1 MQTLGK
7 WMMAAAVSGTLALA
21 AGCST
26 SGTSG
31 TGSTAAAPS
40 SAALAGTSWQLA
52 ELGGQPAGKQSLTFD
67 ASKGMVSG
75 SGGCNN
81 FNGAYQWSGK
91 SLKMGPLASTR
102 RACAEESASRQET
115 AYLQALD
122 ATRTWKV
129 EGNTLI
135 LSGDSGQLARF
146 TAQ

>member
-1 MQTLGK
+1 MKTLGK
-7 WMMAAAVSGTLALA
+7 SMMAAAAGGILALA

-26 SGTSG
+26 SGG
-31 TGSTAAAPS
+31 GGAAGPVAS
-40 SAALAGTSWQLA
+40 LTGTSWQLA
-52 ELGGQPAGKQSLTFD
+52 ELGGQPGGKQSLNFD
-67 ASKGMVSG
+67 AAKGMVSG

-81 FNGAYQWSGK
+81 FTGAYQWSGK

-102 RACAEESASRQET
+102 RACMDDASGKQEY

-122 ATRTWKV
+122 ATRTWQV
-129 EGNTLI
+129 EGKTLI

>member
-7 WMMAAAVSGTLALA
+7 LMMAAAAGGVLALA

-26 SGTSG
+26 SGG
-31 TGSTAAAPS
+31 GAAAQSNVP
-40 SAALAGTSWQLA
+40 LTGTAWQLA
-52 ELGGQPAGKQSLTFD
+52 ELGGQPGGKQSLNFD
-67 ASKGMVSG
+67 AAKGMVSG
-75 SGGCNN
+75 SGGCNS
-81 FNGAYQWSGK
+81 FTGAYQWSGK

-102 RACAEESASRQET
+102 RACMDDASGKQEN

-122 ATRTWKV
+122 ATRTWRV
-129 EGNTLI
+129 EGKTLI

>member
-7 WMMAAAVSGTLALA
+7 WMMAAAASGTLALA

-26 SGTSG
+26 TGAGSDAAQSG
-31 TGSTAAAPS
+31 
-40 SAALAGTSWQLA
+40 AALTGTAWQLA
-52 ELGGQPAGKQSLTFD
+52 DLGGQPAGKQSLTFD

-81 FNGAYQWSGK
+81 FSGAYQWSGK

-102 RACAEESASRQET
+102 RACAEESASGQET

-129 EGNTLI
+129 EGKTLI

>member
-7 WMMAAAVSGTLALA
+7 WMMAAAIGGVLALA

-26 SGTSG
+26 SGIG
-31 TGSTAAAPS
+31 GSAPGAS
-40 SAALAGTSWQLA
+40 LTDTSWQLA
-52 ELGGQPAGKQSLTFD
+52 ELGGQPAGKQSLKFD
-67 ASKGMVSG
+67 SSKGIVSG

-81 FNGAYQWSGK
+81 FTGAYQWSGK

-102 RACAEESASRQET
+102 RACMDEASGKQEN

-129 EGNTLI
+129 EGKTLI

>member
-7 WMMAAAVSGTLALA
+7 WMTAATMGGMLALA

-26 SGTSG
+26 TGASGS
-31 TGSTAAAPS
+31 APS
-40 SAALAGTSWQLA
+40 ASLTDTSWQLA
-52 ELGGQPAGKQSLTFD
+52 ELGGQPAGKQSLKFD
-67 ASKGMVSG
+67 SSKGIVSG

-81 FNGAYQWSGK
+81 FTGAYQWSGK

-102 RACAEESASRQET
+102 RACMDDASGKQEN

-129 EGNTLI
+129 EGKTLI

>member
-7 WMMAAAVSGTLALA
+7 WMMAAAASGTLALA

-26 SGTSG
+26 
-31 TGSTAAAPS
+31 TGSGSDAAQS
-40 SAALAGTSWQLA
+40 GAALTGTSWQLA
-52 ELGGQPAGKQSLTFD
+52 DLGGQPAGKQSLTFD

-75 SGGCNN
+75 RGGCNN

-129 EGNTLI
+129 EGKTLI

>member
-7 WMMAAAVSGTLALA
+7 WMMAAAAGGVLALA

-26 SGTSG
+26 SGG
-31 TGSTAAAPS
+31 GGAAGPGAS
-40 SAALAGTSWQLA
+40 LTGTSWQLA
-52 ELGGQPAGKQSLTFD
+52 ELGGQPGGKQSLNFD

-81 FNGAYQWSGK
+81 FTGAYQWSGK

-102 RACAEESASRQET
+102 RACMDDASGKQEN

-122 ATRTWKV
+122 ATRTWRV
-129 EGNTLI
+129 EGKTLI